1 MIYNIKDYGAVGD
14 GRTLN
19 TQVIQNTID
28 ECAKNGGGTVYVSD
42 GVYMTGSITLK
53 SNICLHIQANAT
65 LLGSPD
71 CSDYP
76 EKTGLKHVI
85 SENLPSCVG
94 CKVRTSVISKAVC
107 RRECA
112 CAICCDFCCI

>member
-1 MIYNIKDYGAVGD
+1 M
-14 GRTLN
+14 
-19 TQVIQNTID
+19 
-28 ECAKNGGGTVYVSD
+28 AKNGGGTVYVSD

-85 SENLPSCVG
+85 SENLPRKRNASLIFAEECENISITGMGKIDCNGESFVMKKPEPYTG
-94 CKVRTSVISKAVC
+94 WAYTSPSNPNRRISEF
-107 RRECA
+107 R
-112 CAICCDFCCI
+112 

>member
-28 ECAKNGGGTVYVSD
+28 ESAKNGGGTVYVSD

-71 CSDYP
+71 CRDYP
-76 EKTGLKHVI
+76 EKTGLKHVLYPKTCRE
-85 SENLPSCVG
+85 SVMLRLYLQKNA
-94 CKVRTSVISKAVC
+94 KTSQ
-107 RRECA
+107 
-112 CAICCDFCCI
+112 